1 MIRLMKND
9 DIFEVERL
17 EKRVL
22 KETLGA
28 SFFDQELNLN
38 PFANY
43 YVYEHNNEIIGYI
56 GLRIYDDLCEVLNFV
71 IATSHQRQ
79 GYGQMLFD
87 HILDEAKNKLV
98 KTISLEVRKSNKQAL
113 NFYYKNDFYKENV
126 RKKYYDYNED
136 ALVLVR
142 DV

>member
-1 MIRLMKND
+1 MIRLMTND

-38 PFANY
+38 PFASY
-43 YVYEHNNEIIGYI
+43 YVYVHNKEIIGYI
-56 GLRIYDDLCEVLNFV
+56 GLRIYDDICEVINFV
-71 IATSHQRQ
+71 ISTSHQRL
-79 GYGQMLFD
+79 GYGQKIFD
-87 HILDEAKNKLV
+87 YILAELKNRLV

-113 NFYYKNDFYKENV
+113 NFYYKNDFYKENI
-126 RKKYYDYNED
+126 RKRYYDNNED
-136 ALVLVR
+136 ALVLIKEV
-142 DV
+142 

>member
-1 MIRLMKND
+1 MKND

-38 PFANY
+38 PFAYY
-43 YVYEHNNEIIGYI
+43 YVYEHNKEIIGYI
-56 GLRIYDDLCEVLNFV
+56 GLRIYDDICEVINFV
-71 IATSHQRQ
+71 IASLYQRQ
-79 GYGQMLFD
+79 GYGQLIFD
-87 HILDEAKNKLV
+87 YILEEAKKRLV

-126 RKKYYDYNED
+126 RKKYYDNNED
-136 ALVLVR
+136 ALVLIR